1 MKNLAIKSFNYIIYM
16 LVIGGFAFSLQNP
29 VAAQGFS
36 CKNFQKNQNIDALKQ
51 DAINQYRLSAEQG
64 DAKAQFNLA
73 RQYDFGN
80 RWQANLTEAF
90 KWYQKSAE
98 QGHVNAQLHLAEFYE
113 KGKRIGLE
121 IEKDDALAFSWY
133 KKAADQNNA
142 QAQLKLGDMYRFGR
156 GTKLNKQQALY
167 WYQKAA
173 EHEDPAVD
181 YELSRIYENDI
192 NYNNFIDLDKALF
205 LLKKSANNGYATA
218 QAQLGYEYQ
227 TGKRVEQNYQQALDW
242 YFKAA
247 GQNNSFAQY
256 HIGEM
261 YDLGL
266 GFHKDLAK
274 AAIWYQKSAKSGD
287 VDAFYAQSM
296 LIGMYEKGLGVKKDY
311 TKAYI
316 WSHIISLVEGKY
328 PSAKD
333 ILASKLSKKQVRQ
346 AELAA
351 QRCICTGYKD
361 CPL

>member
-1 MKNLAIKSFNYIIYM
+1 M
-16 LVIGGFAFSLQNP
+16 
-29 VAAQGFS
+29 
-36 CKNFQKNQNIDALKQ
+36 
-51 DAINQYRLSAEQG
+51 
-64 DAKAQFNLA
+64 
-73 RQYDFGN
+73 
-80 RWQANLTEAF
+80 
-90 KWYQKSAE
+90 
-98 QGHVNAQLHLAEFYE
+98 
-113 KGKRIGLE
+113 
-121 IEKDDALAFSWY
+121 
-133 KKAADQNNA
+133 
-142 QAQLKLGDMYRFGR
+142 
-156 GTKLNKQQALY
+156 
-167 WYQKAA
+167 
-173 EHEDPAVD
+173 
-181 YELSRIYENDI
+181 
-192 NYNNFIDLDKALF
+192 
-205 LLKKSANNGYATA
+205 KKSANNGYATA

-242 YFKAA
+242 YFKALDWYFKAA

-266 GFHKDLAK
+266 GVHKDLAK

-287 VDAFYAQSM
+287 VSAFYAQSM

-333 ILASKLSKKQVRQ
+333 VLASKLSKKQVRQ